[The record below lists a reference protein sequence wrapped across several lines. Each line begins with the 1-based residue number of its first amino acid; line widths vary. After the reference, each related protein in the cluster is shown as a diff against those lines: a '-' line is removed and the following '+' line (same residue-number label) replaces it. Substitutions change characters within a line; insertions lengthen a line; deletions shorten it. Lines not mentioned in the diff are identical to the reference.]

1 MAELTARRDAYRA
14 TVVYR
19 LGSAASTGVKWKRTT
34 VPTLDSVGVI
44 RGFAIRAGAQI
55 EEWLVDDAGET
66 ELERCEGRWRPA
78 VRALAA
84 PGGVGQVPSMEE
96 SLAAFVRHVLPMER
110 ARRTRQKYAT
120 HRLTVLTWA
129 VWKGVLGDLL
139 PMSTDALRAFIWGAL
154 AIESTISVL

>member
-1 MAELTARRDAYRA
+1 M
-14 TVVYR
+14 
-19 LGSAASTGVKWKRTT
+19 
-34 VPTLDSVGVI
+34 
-44 RGFAIRAGAQI
+44 
-55 EEWLVDDAGET
+55 DDEGET

-96 SLAAFVRHVLPMER
+96 SLAAFVWHVLPRER

-129 VWKGVLGDLL
+129 VWKGAQGPAADEHRRAAGVHLGR
-139 PMSTDALRAFIWGAL
+139 PSH
-154 AIESTISVL
+154 